1 MRNQTHVRF
10 DCLANCIG
18 RQILSHWTTKE
29 ALWSFLTR
37 QFYEILNELSN
48 GVQYMGCRGDRRVE
62 KNETHL
68 FLFFFC
74 LPRLLTSDFITEE
87 KQRKYIS
94 IGVNWAPISRSIC
107 SESYWKFPPSIWLR
121 TRHFL
126 RVVKTSK
133 TALGQ
138 SHWRPCHPKTHSWK
152 TQTVTRKPGMSGSE
166 HLAAQR
172 SPTPSRI

>member
-37 QFYEILNELSN
+37 QFYEILNESSN
-48 GVQYMGCRGDRRVE
+48 GVQYWDVG
-62 KNETHL
+62 ETEGWKKMKSIC
-68 FLFFFC
+68 FFFFC
-74 LPRLLTSDFITEE
+74 LPRLLTSDFNAEE
-87 KQRKYIS
+87 KQRKSIS
-94 IGVNWAPISRSIC
+94 IGVNWAPTSRSIC

-121 TRHFL
+121 TRHFF
-126 RVVKTSK
+126 RVVDTSQ

-152 TQTVTRKPGMSGSE
+152 TQTVTRKPGKSGSE
-166 HLAAQR
+166 HLAARR
-172 SPTPSRI
+172 SQTPSRI

>member
-1 MRNQTHVRF
+1 MRNQTHVP
-10 DCLANCIG
+10 CIG

-48 GVQYMGCRGDRRVE
+48 GVQYWDVG
-62 KNETHL
+62 ETEGWKKMKPIC
-68 FLFFFC
+68 FFFC
-74 LPRLLTSDFITEE
+74 LSRLLTSDFNAEE
-87 KQRKYIS
+87 KQRKSIS
-94 IGVNWAPISRSIC
+94 IGVNWAPTSRSIC
-107 SESYWKFPPSIWLR
+107 SESYWKLPPSIGLR
-121 TRHFL
+121 TRHFF
-126 RVVKTSK
+126 RVVDTSQ